1 MQLPPYV
8 SETLSTLESAGF
20 EAYVVGGCVR
30 DSLLGLEPHDFD
42 LCTNA
47 LPEQIAEVFATK
59 TVIPTGI
66 QHGTVTII
74 MDNHPLEITTYRTES
89 GYHDH
94 RHPDTVQFVST
105 IEQDLSRRDFTVNAM
120 AYHPIRGIVDPFGGA
135 VDIEKRLLRA
145 VGDPK
150 QRFEE
155 DALRILRALR
165 FASVYGLEIEEKT
178 KQGLLACAPLLT
190 GIAAERAQAEL
201 KRMLTGEHINKAIY
215 DLYPVLFPIL
225 PELKATQGVEQHSRY
240 HHLDVLMHILTAVA
254 SAEPDMTVRLA
265 ALLHDIGKPLCF
277 SLDDQGN
284 GHFYGHAEIGER
296 MARDRLCR
304 LRFDNKTIDDVCLLI
319 RYHDTTIERTDKAV
333 RRWLNRLG
341 LPLLRQLLA
350 LKRADTMA
358 HAVELMHDRLKEL
371 DDINERINRLLA
383 EKACF
388 SLKDLAVNG
397 NNLLNIGIPKG
408 KAVGKCLRWLLD
420 EVMEQRLENDTAVL
434 LEAARKRLDYFAKKR

>member
-1 MQLPPYV
+1 MHLPPYV
-8 SETLSTLESAGF
+8 CEVLFALERAGF

-30 DSLLGLEPHDFD
+30 DSLLGLLPHDFD

-47 LPEQIAEVFATK
+47 LPEQISAVFADK

-66 QHGTVTII
+66 QHGTVTVIA
-74 MDNHPLEITTYRTES
+74 DGNPLEITTYRTEN

-94 RHPDTVQFVST
+94 RHPDTIRFVST
-105 IEQDLSRRDFTVNAM
+105 IEEDLSRRDFTVNAM
-120 AYHPIRGIVDPFGGA
+120 AYHPRRGIVDPFGGVA
-135 VDIEKRLLRA
+135 DTEKRLLRA

-155 DALRILRALR
+155 DGLRILRALR
-165 FASVYGLEIEEKT
+165 FSSVYGLEIQEET
-178 KQGLLACAPLLT
+178 KQALLTCAPLLT
-190 GIAAERAQAEL
+190 EIAAERTQEEL
-201 KRMLTGEHINKAIY
+201 KRMLAGEHIDKVIY

-225 PELKATQGVEQHSRY
+225 PELKVAQEVEQHSRY
-240 HHLDVLMHILTAVA
+240 HHLDVLMHIVTAVA
-254 SAEPDMTVRLA
+254 NAESDMTVRLA
-265 ALLHDIGKPLCF
+265 ALLHDIGKPYCF

-296 MARDRLCR
+296 MSRDILRR
-304 LRFDNKTIDDVCLLI
+304 LRFDSKTLEDVCLLI

-341 LPLLRQLLA
+341 ESLLRRLLA

-358 HAVELMHDRLKEL
+358 HALELMEGRLKEL
-371 DDINERINRLLA
+371 DDIRERIDRLLA
-383 EKACF
+383 ENACF

-397 NNLLNIGIPKG
+397 DDLLTLGFSKG
-408 KAVGKCLRWLLD
+408 KSVGDCLCWLLD
-420 EVMEQRLENDTAVL
+420 EVMEQRLENDSSVL
-434 LEAARKRLDYFAKKR
+434 SEAARKRLDYFSKKR